1 MIKKLLFI
9 AFAVFLFSCGGS
21 GTKDRRAY
29 LPAFIGGA
37 GEVLVIMERKYWDSA
52 AGEALRD
59 AFYKQAGVL
68 PQYEPMF
75 ELTQYNPEAFDRLLM
90 PHRNVVFIEIKDNIH
105 YKEPRVQ
112 VLREKYAKDQILV
125 NCFAKNEADF
135 ISKFNAV
142 SESVID
148 KINQAECVR
157 QIKYNKAFGVKDYAK
172 ILAEK
177 YKLKLDLYPQTQ
189 LQTERNHFLWFHKIT
204 ARPKEG
210 RMHDVQQ
217 GILIY
222 DYPYT
227 EDSTFTKSFL
237 LAKRD
242 SLLKKYMP
250 GPTEG
255 SFMTTEHYYE
265 PELKETNQNGQYAV
279 EMRGLFK
286 MENAFMGGPF
296 MSLTTY
302 DEERGRIVTV
312 EGFVFAPKFD
322 KREYLREVEAVVKS
336 LSFASEDTT
345 QTPLK

>member
-1 MIKKLLFI
+1 MIKNL
-9 AFAVFLFSCGGS
+9 VFLALVLFMVSCGGS
-21 GTKDRRAY
+21 GTNDRRAY
-29 LPAFIGGA
+29 LPAYIGRA
-37 GEVLVIMERKYWDSA
+37 GEVLVIMEKKYWDSA
-52 AGEALRD
+52 AGEAVKE
-59 AFYKQAGVL
+59 AFYRQAGVL

-75 ELTQYNPEAFDRLLM
+75 ELTQYNPEAFDRLIM
-90 PHRNVVFIEIKDNIH
+90 PHRNVLYVEIKDNIH
-105 YKEPRVQ
+105 YKDPKVQ

-125 NCFAKNEADF
+125 NCYAKTERDF
-135 ISKFNAV
+135 VSKFNAV

-148 KINQAECVR
+148 KINQAECIR
-157 QIKYNKAFGVKDYAK
+157 QIKYNKTFGVQDYQSL
-172 ILAEK
+172 LADK
-177 YKLKLDLYPQTQ
+177 YQLKLDLYPQTQ
-189 LQTERNHFLWFHKIT
+189 LQTERDHFLWFHKIT

-227 EDSTFTKSFL
+227 DDSTFTRSFL
-237 LAKRD
+237 IGKRD
-242 SLLKKYMP
+242 SLLKKFMP

-265 PELKETNQNGQYAV
+265 PEIRETNLNGKYAV

-296 MSLTTY
+296 MSLTTF
-302 DEERGRIVTV
+302 DEERGRVVTV

-336 LSFASEDTT
+336 LSFAVEDTT
-345 QTPLK
+345 QTRTQ

>member
-1 MIKKLLFI
+1 
-9 AFAVFLFSCGGS
+9 
-21 GTKDRRAY
+21 
-29 LPAFIGGA
+29 
-37 GEVLVIMERKYWDSA
+37 
-52 AGEALRD
+52 
-59 AFYKQAGVL
+59 
-68 PQYEPMF
+68 
-75 ELTQYNPEAFDRLLM
+75 
-90 PHRNVVFIEIKDNIH
+90 
-105 YKEPRVQ
+105 
-112 VLREKYAKDQILV
+112 
-125 NCFAKNEADF
+125 
-135 ISKFNAV
+135 
-142 SESVID
+142 
-148 KINQAECVR
+148 
-157 QIKYNKAFGVKDYAK
+157 
-172 ILAEK
+172 
-177 YKLKLDLYPQTQ
+177 
-189 LQTERNHFLWFHKIT
+189 
-204 ARPKEG
+204 
-210 RMHDVQQ
+210 MHDVQQ